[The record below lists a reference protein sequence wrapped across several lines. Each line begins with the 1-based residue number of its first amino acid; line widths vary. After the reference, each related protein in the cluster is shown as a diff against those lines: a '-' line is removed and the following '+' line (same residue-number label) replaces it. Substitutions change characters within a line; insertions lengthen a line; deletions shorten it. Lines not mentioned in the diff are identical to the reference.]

1 MKRLFCV
8 LLCLLLAFSL
18 FACGKTAQPETPA
31 TTDPAAE
38 PTAEPS
44 TAPVSAAPTAEAA
57 VFSLKTLPEI
67 GAFVSDEKKAYFFDD
82 GPHDNFEARDD
93 YGEIVPYC
101 VSEKYFAADWSYT
114 DEETGAAFAKRF
126 DLDPE
131 RYPDSI
137 TIIFPD
143 GRCQTSYREDIQN
156 ASFEVIKVDR
166 RKYWNEKGCRAFRRQ
181 LIATIR
187 EENIRGVTPDEMG
200 KRI

>member
-38 PTAEPS
+38 PTTEPS

-82 GPHDNFEARDD
+82 GPHDSFEARDD

-101 VSEKYFAADWSYT
+101 VSEKYFATDWSYT
-114 DEETGAAFAKRF
+114 DEETGEVHTAHTMEDVEYTLKAFKEIKAK
-126 DLDPE
+126 LDAGM
-131 RYPDSI
+131 Y
-137 TIIFPD
+137 D
-143 GRCQTSYREDIQN
+143 GDDI
-156 ASFEVIKVDR
+156 AEM
-166 RKYWNEKGCRAFRRQ
+166 
-181 LIATIR
+181 TIR
-187 EENIRGVTPDEMG
+187 
-200 KRI
+200 